1 MPSGSRRQKRKRRQ
15 ASRAGS
21 SHAPAGRTGNGAG
34 SRTTGGGGGGGA
46 YARTREKDE
55 AARRALVPL
64 REGERPAAVT
74 VAAVVAFLI
83 GASNL
88 ILFAVGVEIQGERPN
103 AAATLFQSG
112 LMLIAA
118 WGMWRARYWAVLG
131 MQVILGFVIV
141 IFGVLAVTAGNAAA
155 VAISVAV
162 VAAAGTLF
170 WFLIKAMAR
179 LQMPERRT

>member
-15 ASRAGS
+15 ASRAGAS
-21 SHAPAGRTGNGAG
+21 RPAASGA
-34 SRTTGGGGGGGA
+34 GGA
-46 YARTREKDE
+46 YARAREKDE
-55 AARRALVPL
+55 AARQALEPL
-64 REGERPAAVT
+64 REGERPTAVT
-74 VAAVVAFLI
+74 VAAVVAALI

-88 ILFAVGVEIQGERPN
+88 ALFAAGVEIQGERPN
-103 AAATLFQSG
+103 AGATLFQSG
-112 LMLIAA
+112 LMLVAA

-141 IFGVLAVTAGNAAA
+141 IFAVLAVTARDVAA
-155 VAISVAV
+155 VVISVAV

-179 LQMPERRT
+179 LQMPERRA

>member
-15 ASRAGS
+15 ASRAGAS
-21 SHAPAGRTGNGAG
+21 RPA
-34 SRTTGGGGGGGA
+34 TTGGGA
-46 YARTREKDE
+46 YARAREKDE
-55 AARRALVPL
+55 AARQALEPL
-64 REGERPAAVT
+64 GEGERPTAVT
-74 VAAVVAFLI
+74 VAAIVAFLN

-88 ILFAVGVEIQGERPN
+88 LLFAVGVEIQGEKPN
-103 AAATLFQSG
+103 AAATIFQSS
-112 LMLIAA
+112 LMLVAA

-141 IFGVLAVTAGNAAA
+141 IFGVLAVTVGNAGG
-155 VAISVAV
+155 VVISVAV

-170 WFLIKAMAR
+170 LFLIKAMAR

>member
-21 SHAPAGRTGNGAG
+21 SHGPGQRGGNGA
-34 SRTTGGGGGGGA
+34 GGA
-46 YARTREKDE
+46 YARARAKDD
-55 AARRALVPL
+55 AARRTLKPL
-64 REGERPAAVT
+64 AEGERPTAVT
-74 VAAVVAFLI
+74 VAAIVAFLL

-88 ILFAVGVEIQGERPN
+88 LLFAAGVEVQGQKPN
-103 AAATLFQSG
+103 AFATLFQSG
-112 LMLIAA
+112 LMLVAA
-118 WGMWRARYWAVLG
+118 WGMWGARYWAVLG

-141 IFGVLAVTAGNAAA
+141 IFAVLAVTARDVAA
-155 VAISVAV
+155 VLISIAV

-179 LQMPERRT
+179 LQMPERRM